1 MVRPTR
7 VSEKLAKDL
16 EQLLQDGVWRPG
28 DQLPGERDLASRF
41 GVSRSSVREALR
53 ILELH
58 GWVEIRQG
66 DGTRVASPSESF
78 GRRLRSRLHQEDFIV
93 ELFEVRRIL
102 EPAVAA
108 LAAERSHPQ
117 GIARLEELLAQ
128 QQAAKGDLYRFVE
141 LDMFFHKTL
150 ADMSRNAVLS
160 EIVGLLEVEL
170 RQIRLVST
178 AKRYRPQVTLSEH
191 LRILE
196 AIRAS
201 DPEAARQA
209 MLAHLST
216 VESSAKIKEVDR

>member
-78 GRRLRSRLHQEDFIV
+78 GRRLRSRLHQEDFIL

-117 GIARLEELLAQ
+117 GVARLEELLAQ
-128 QQAAKGDLYRFVE
+128 QQAAKEDLYRFVE

-160 EIVGLLEVEL
+160 EIVSLLEVEL

>member
-1 MVRPTR
+1 MMRPTR
-7 VSEKLAKDL
+7 IPEKLAKDL

-58 GWVEIRQG
+58 GWVDIRQG
-66 DGTRVASPSESF
+66 DGTRVAHPSESF
-78 GRRLRSRLHQEDFIV
+78 GRRLRSRLHEEDFIA

-108 LAAERSHPQ
+108 LAAERSDEK
-117 GIARLEELLAQ
+117 GIERLEELLYQ
-128 QQAAKGDLYRFVE
+128 QQLSAADLYRFVE
-141 LDMFFHKTL
+141 LDLDFHKTL
-150 ADMSRNAVLS
+150 AELSQNAVLS
-160 EIVGLLEVEL
+160 EIVVLLAAEL
-170 RQIRLVST
+170 RQTRLT
-178 AKRYRPQVTLSEH
+178 ATARRFRPQSTLVEH
-191 LRILE
+191 RRILE

-201 DPEAARQA
+201 NPEAARKA

-216 VESSAKIKEVDR
+216 VERSAKTKEVGR

>member
-78 GRRLRSRLHQEDFIV
+78 GRRLRSRLHQEDFIL

-117 GIARLEELLAQ
+117 GVARLEELLAQ
-128 QQAAKGDLYRFVE
+128 QQAAKEDLYRFVE

-160 EIVGLLEVEL
+160 EIVSLLEVEL

-216 VESSAKIKEVDR
+216 VENSAKIKEVDR

>member
-1 MVRPTR
+1 MVRPAR
-7 VSEKLAKDL
+7 ISEKLAKDL

-117 GIARLEELLAQ
+117 GVARLEELLAQ
-128 QQAAKGDLYRFVE
+128 QQAAKEDLYRFVE

-160 EIVGLLEVEL
+160 QIVGLLEVEL

-178 AKRYRPQVTLSEH
+178 AKRYRPEVTLTEH
-191 LRILE
+191 RRILE

>member
-1 MVRPTR
+1 MVRPAR
-7 VSEKLAKDL
+7 ISEKLARDL

-78 GRRLRSRLHQEDFIV
+78 GRRLRSRLHQEDFIL

-108 LAAERSHPQ
+108 LAAERSHSQ
-117 GIARLEELLAQ
+117 GVARLEELLAQ

-141 LDMFFHKTL
+141 LDMVFHKTL

>member
-1 MVRPTR
+1 MTRPIR
-7 VSEKLAKDL
+7 IPEKLAKDL

-58 GWVEIRQG
+58 GWVNIRQG
-66 DGTRVASPSESF
+66 DGTRVAYPSESF
-78 GRRLRSRLHQEDFIV
+78 GRRLRSRLHEEDFIA

-117 GIARLEELLAQ
+117 GVARLEELLAQ
-128 QQAAKGDLYRFVE
+128 QQVAKGDLYRFVE
-141 LDMFFHKTL
+141 LDMVFHKTL
-150 ADMSRNAVLS
+150 ANMSRNTVLS

-178 AKRYRPQVTLSEH
+178 AKRYRPEVTLTEH

-216 VESSAKIKEVDR
+216 VERSASIKEVDR

>member
-117 GIARLEELLAQ
+117 GVARLEELLAQ

-160 EIVGLLEVEL
+160 EIVSLLEVEL

-178 AKRYRPQVTLSEH
+178 AKRYRPEVTLSEH

>member
-1 MVRPTR
+1 MVRPAR
-7 VSEKLAKDL
+7 ISEKLARDL
-16 EQLLQDGVWRPG
+16 EQLLQDGVWQPG

-78 GRRLRSRLHQEDFIV
+78 GRRLRSRLHQEDFIL

-117 GIARLEELLAQ
+117 GVARLEELLAQ

-141 LDMFFHKTL
+141 LDMVFHKTL

-216 VESSAKIKEVDR
+216 VESSAKIKEVDQ

>member
-1 MVRPTR
+1 MVRPAR
-7 VSEKLAKDL
+7 ISEKLAKDL

-78 GRRLRSRLHQEDFIV
+78 GRRLRSRLHQEDFIL

-108 LAAERSHPQ
+108 LAAEHSHPQ
-117 GIARLEELLAQ
+117 GVARLEELLAQ

-178 AKRYRPQVTLSEH
+178 AKRYRPEVTLTEH

>member
-117 GIARLEELLAQ
+117 GVARLEELLAQ

-160 EIVGLLEVEL
+160 EIVSLLEVEL

-178 AKRYRPQVTLSEH
+178 AKRYRPEVTLSEH

-216 VESSAKIKEVDR
+216 VENSAKIKEVDR

>member
-117 GIARLEELLAQ
+117 GVTRLEELLAQ

-160 EIVGLLEVEL
+160 EIVSLLEVEL

-178 AKRYRPQVTLSEH
+178 AKRYRPEVTLSEH

-216 VESSAKIKEVDR
+216 VENSAKIKEVDR

>member
-53 ILELH
+53 ILELN

-78 GRRLRSRLHQEDFIV
+78 GRRLRSRLHQEDFIL

-117 GIARLEELLAQ
+117 GVARLEELLAQ
-128 QQAAKGDLYRFVE
+128 QQAAKEDLYRFVE

-160 EIVGLLEVEL
+160 EIVSLLEVEL

>member
-1 MVRPTR
+1 MVRPAR
-7 VSEKLAKDL
+7 ISEKLARDL

-66 DGTRVASPSESF
+66 DGTRVASASESF
-78 GRRLRSRLHQEDFIV
+78 GRRLRSRLHQEDFIL

-117 GIARLEELLAQ
+117 GVARLEELLAQ

-141 LDMFFHKTL
+141 LDMVFHKTL

-201 DPEAARQA
+201 DPEVARQA